1 LFRTNASD
9 AFWFVASCG
18 WTMVAWDAVAL
29 LRAGQAAPTWDFIS
43 VLVATI
49 ALTTAHAVVAGA
61 LLAPAY
67 ALAMGD
73 RRLGTRFADA
83 ARWVGSRLG
92 ARSPIEAVS
101 THSSLLAAP
110 FALIAYVAVA
120 LPLSMAIH
128 EDVRV
133 AANAAGASI
142 LAHLAAMLSAVFV
155 HAAMRGAWSAV
166 LRPLAS
172 RNVLSGWLAR
182 PWITATVLASSALLA
197 ILLAAV
203 LGRRTL
209 AALDL
214 AVVWMGLT
222 VTVAGATVAT
232 IRTLPKLPLAA
243 RRAIGWSSILA
254 AIVLTLVA
262 SFALPYSPRARS
274 VLVTRTTFGKVFHAN
289 HNTLLDRDGD
299 GFTTLFGGNDCA
311 PRDPAIHPGAVD
323 IPYNDIDE
331 DCSGE
336 DLKFDAKP
344 PTRRWDHPLPDSFPK
359 RPHIILLSVD
369 ALSPN
374 HLGFNGYDR
383 PISPHVDALAKR
395 SVSFEN
401 AYAQGPSTRLSIP
414 SLFTSLYDPQIKR
427 SKHGRIPLAV
437 LQDNL
442 TIAEILQKA
451 GYATVAVVPSTYFTG
466 WSGITQGFRV
476 VDDTATKVK
485 GPHTSR
491 AISDAVI
498 ERLELAMEQ
507 DQPLFLWAHYYDPHG
522 PFDQPPGAPVFGK
535 SSKDVYDAEIQHTDE
550 HIGRV
555 IAWIDEHI
563 PPKDRL
569 IVVTA
574 DHGESFDERHAVRH
588 HGYDLHTD
596 VLHVPLLWQMPAF
609 PPRTVQGAV
618 SLLDIAPTLVN
629 VAGAEGDFVFE
640 GTSLVPAL
648 LHGEGLE
655 ERVTFHTFYLPELV
669 KKDKDP
675 LRMVAAR
682 TERFNLI
689 HDRETGEHSLYDFVA
704 DRGENNNL
712 FHTEQEVVDRLVP
725 QMQLWYF
732 RVLGPTPARAAA
744 PAATAVHPDPERGD
758 EREP

>member
-1 LFRTNASD
+1 
-9 AFWFVASCG
+9 
-18 WTMVAWDAVAL
+18 MVAWDAVAL
-29 LRAGQAAPTWDFIS
+29 LRAGRAEPTWDFVS
-43 VLVATI
+43 VLIATI
-49 ALTTAHAVVAGA
+49 ALTTAHTVVAGA

-73 RRLGTRFADA
+73 RRIGTRFADA
-83 ARWVGSRLG
+83 ARWVASHLG

-101 THSSLLAAP
+101 THACLLASP

-120 LPLSMAIH
+120 LPLGMAVH

-133 AANAAGASI
+133 ATNAAGASI
-142 LAHLAAMLSAVFV
+142 LAHLVAVLSAVFV

-166 LRPLAS
+166 LRPIAS

-182 PWITATVLASSALLA
+182 PWITGIVLASSTLLA
-197 ILLAAV
+197 LVLAAV
-203 LGRRTL
+203 IGRRTL
-209 AALDL
+209 AALDFT
-214 AVVWMGLT
+214 AVWMGLT
-222 VTVAGATVAT
+222 VTVAGAAIAT
-232 IRTLPKLPLAA
+232 IRTLPRLPLTA
-243 RRAIGWSSILA
+243 RRVIGWSAILA
-254 AIVLTLVA
+254 AILLTVA
-262 SFALPYSPRARS
+262 ASSALPYSPRARS
-274 VLVTRTTFGKVFHAN
+274 VLVTHTTFGKLFHAN

-344 PTRRWDHPLPDSFPK
+344 PTRRWDHPLPDAFPK

-369 ALSPN
+369 ALNPH

-383 PISPHVDALAKR
+383 PISPHLDALAKR
-395 SVSFEN
+395 SVRFEN

-427 SKHGRIPLAV
+427 EKHGRIPLAV
-437 LQDNL
+437 LPDNL
-442 TIAEILQKA
+442 TIAEILQNA
-451 GYATVAVVPSTYFTG
+451 GYATMAVVPSTYFTG

-476 VDDTATKVK
+476 VDDTAAKVK

-491 AISDAVI
+491 AVSDAVI

-563 PPKDRL
+563 PAKDRL
-569 IVVTA
+569 LVVTA
-574 DHGESFDERHAVRH
+574 DHGESFDERHAVKH

-596 VLHVPLLWQMPAF
+596 VLHVPLLVQMPAF
-609 PPRTVQGAV
+609 TPRTVQGAV

-629 VAGAEGDFVFE
+629 VAGVEGEFVFE
-640 GTSLVPAL
+640 GTSLVPAML
-648 LHGEGLE
+648 RGEGLE

-675 LRMVAAR
+675 LRIVAAR

-689 HDRETGEHSLYDFVA
+689 HDRETGVHSLYDFVA

-712 FHTEQEVVDRLVP
+712 FHTEREVVDKLVP

-732 RVLGPTPARAAA
+732 RVLGPAPTSAAAPVAPVAPVA
-744 PAATAVHPDPERGD
+744 PAATAVHPDPDRGD